1 MGEIKEEFQQ
11 KLKNYEKSI
20 GEKEKLGEENVKAIE
35 EILKQTEED
44 ADKVEIYLD
53 GIISGLG
60 RIWICPAGCRAMLF
74 KWNYRSRIFG
84 YSNFHLKA
92 WQKKIIRLNWEINQ
106 K

>member
-53 GIISGLG
+53 GLYQGWDGSGFVLPDAA
-60 RIWICPAGCRAMLF
+60 RCFSNEIAGAGF
-74 KWNYRSRIFG
+74 SATAIF
-84 YSNFHLKA
+84 
-92 WQKKIIRLNWEINQ
+92 I
-106 K
+106 